1 MARKTLG
8 RVTIPPTAPPPN
20 GDGPGL
26 EDDADDARGDVE
38 MFDTAE
44 DMPALSLFRETGDA
58 GALADASFADW
69 NWQVYRLRSPE
80 EVSRDRKGS
89 RREWM
94 LRLEGPLDLGMIKRE
109 CGGGSFEVWGY
120 YGGRLRTRLRQDI
133 GGPRRSFDA
142 PEPAPRPS
150 VQTYQAQPAPM
161 REDSAVLR
169 LLETQGR
176 ALEKIAERLAHPQ
189 AQGAAPL
196 GVADVLALADRL
208 NNRETPNPSG
218 DVLKEL
224 VSAFRMG
231 MDVKSDASP
240 PEKST
245 TELVL
250 EKLGPVAEKIA
261 LAFVQQPRRP
271 GPRPVPPGA
280 SRAEV
285 VEPTAAPPE
294 QAEPEPAG
302 SHRWPALI
310 EALANAVASGV
321 DPADFCTTVELLL
334 PPQELGMLRLAS
346 PETILGQIRESA
358 GTVYPI
364 LATEQ
369 AAAFVQAVLAELNA
383 TDGPPG

>member
-1 MARKTLG
+1 MARKTPG
-8 RVTIPPTAPPPN
+8 RITIPPAAQAPN
-20 GDGPGL
+20 GESPGL
-26 EDDADDARGDVE
+26 EDDGDDARGDVE
-38 MFDTAE
+38 IFDAVD

-69 NWQVYRLRSPE
+69 NWQVYRLRTVE

-109 CGGGSFEVWGY
+109 CGGGSFELWGY

-142 PEPAPRPS
+142 PEPAPRSAAPS
-150 VQTYQAQPAPM
+150 YQGPPVAM
-161 REDSAVLR
+161 RDDSAVLR
-169 LLETQGR
+169 LIESQGR
-176 ALEKIAERLAHPQ
+176 VLEKIAERLQHPQ
-189 AQGAAPL
+189 AQAAAPL

-231 MDVKSDASP
+231 MEVKSDASP
-240 PEKST
+240 AEKST

-261 LAFVQQPRRP
+261 LAFVQPRRP
-271 GPRPVPPGA
+271 APRTAAAPGT

-285 VEPTAAPPE
+285 VETAAAAE
-294 QAEPEPAG
+294 QAEPATG

-346 PETILGQIRESA
+346 AGSILEQIRASA
-358 GTVYPI
+358 GAEYPI

-383 TDGPPG
+383 TDGSSG